1 MLTRNQY
8 RKSWPLHLPRPP
20 SPVVIETRDFQN
32 HSVAVSSP
40 NLYQKTTD
48 LTKQPPPGYNTTL
61 PHPDADLSPNAV
73 ISGDHL
79 SLEGSMRRRRL
90 SMLHKHR
97 RTVSQ
102 SSGNSN
108 SSINTPSQALQ
119 SVLGAI
125 QSQLPGTS
133 PAARPGSSAQD
144 SIDEEPHH
152 CEMEDDMR
160 PESRD
165 TIPSSPHSSKRGLFH
180 GWRKG
185 RH

>member
-1 MLTRNQY
+1 MHLHHFHHHLGVPEIMATPPTPTT
-8 RKSWPLHLPRPP
+8 KSR
-20 SPVVIETRDFQN
+20 RDRDTGFPEPFCG
-32 HSVAVSSP
+32 S
-40 NLYQKTTD
+40 
-48 LTKQPPPGYNTTL
+48 YNTTL

>member
-1 MLTRNQY
+1 MAT
-8 RKSWPLHLPRPP
+8 PP
-20 SPVVIETRDFQN
+20 TPTTKARRDRDTGFPEPFCGN
-32 HSVAVSSP
+32 
-40 NLYQKTTD
+40 
-48 LTKQPPPGYNTTL
+48 YNTTL
-61 PHPDADLSPNAV
+61 PHPDADTSPNAV

-108 SSINTPSQALQ
+108 SSINTPSQALH

-125 QSQLPGTS
+125 QSQIPGTS

-144 SIDEEPHH
+144 SIDEEEHH
-152 CEMEDDMR
+152 DQDDMR

-165 TIPSSPHSSKRGLFH
+165 TMPPSPNSRRGLFH